1 MDKEQARSLLRCFRP
16 GGADAQ
22 NPDFAEALRMATE
35 DRKLGEWL
43 ARERAHDAAFGEALA
58 SVPLPCDLRGAIL
71 AGLAAERGEI
81 PPSSAPE
88 DRLWADA
95 LASVRPPHRLREE
108 ILVAMRRS
116 AGIVPRWKTGWAYW
130 AAAAAGIAAAFLV
143 VRPHATGEHPGLPD
157 EGITARTVVD
167 SLPIEAVKVGFIK
180 AFESPSFSLDL
191 KKPDQLALLE
201 HLKQRS
207 LPCPCCMPP
216 GLAGV
221 PGIGCR
227 ELVIGGRH
235 GSVLCFK
242 ESEGGVVHLVVFR
255 GNDICGDFPERDHP
269 QMGQCGCWA
278 TASWKHGGQVFV
290 LMGKTDPKKLASLF

>member
-1 MDKEQARSLLRCFRP
+1 MDKEQARFILRCFRP
-16 GGADAQ
+16 DGADAK
-22 NPDFAEALRMATE
+22 NPDFEEALRIATE
-35 DRKLGEWL
+35 DRELGEWL
-43 ARERAHDAAFGEALA
+43 ARERAHDATFGEALA

-81 PPSSAPE
+81 PQATDAS
-88 DRLWADA
+88 DRLLADA
-95 LASVRPPHRLREE
+95 LASVRPPDGLRKEVL
-108 ILVAMRRS
+108 IAMRRS
-116 AGIVPRWKTGWAYW
+116 AGITPGRSIGWAYL

-143 VRPHATGEHPGLPD
+143 VRPHTPADHLVRNDPGMTVR
-157 EGITARTVVD
+157 TAQET
-167 SLPIEAVKVGFIK
+167 LPIEAVKVGFIK
-180 AFESPSFSLDL
+180 AFESPLFSLDL
-191 KKPDQLALLE
+191 KKPDQREMFE

-227 ELVIGGRH
+227 ELVVDGRR

-242 ESEGGVVHLVVFR
+242 ESAGEVVHLVVFR
-255 GNDICGDFPERDHP
+255 GDDIRGEFPERDHP
-269 QMGQCGCWA
+269 LMGHCGGWA

-290 LMGKTDPKKLASLF
+290 LMGKTDQKKLAALF